1 MTNPSFR
8 RTRLSLVRCVLV
20 LLIAFASVN
29 VKADDFAGLEVVDVP
44 LVAWVVAREHA
55 LPDTLAGFSQT
66 DERTVSFR
74 KFVEFLSAHDWAN
87 VREAAKTISYTVVAI
102 KEGAMWFVVASDES
116 KTGRDPVLIVNA
128 GPERDLILE
137 APHVPFESGTGE
149 QAVTL
154 LRDLR
159 GKAAVISG
167 AHRCASR
174 TYSPCD
180 GKTAVCGP
188 LDGYRESDPGHNTSS
203 LFNQAHIG
211 FSERWRNSIVV
222 SLHGM
227 KEDPGGHT
235 RIIISNGAH
244 DRDEGH
250 VTAATKLRLALAS
263 RSTPLGTI
271 VNCNYPPDD
280 IFNYRKL
287 CGYTNVQGRHVNG
300 GLDACRASVDQAT
313 GRFIHIEQD
322 WQVLKAYSQNWSHL
336 YENEWPKAIL
346 GSFTAVVPA
355 IR

>member
-8 RTRLSLVRCVLV
+8 RTRPSFVRCVLL

-44 LVAWVVAREHA
+44 LIAWVAAREHA
-55 LPDTLAGFSQT
+55 LPDTLADFSQT

-87 VREAAKTISYTVVAI
+87 VRETAKAISYTVVAI

-188 LDGYRESDPGHNTSS
+188 LDGYRDSDPGHNT
-203 LFNQAHIG
+203 G
-211 FSERWRNSIVV
+211 
-222 SLHGM
+222 
-227 KEDPGGHT
+227 
-235 RIIISNGAH
+235 
-244 DRDEGH
+244 
-250 VTAATKLRLALAS
+250 
-263 RSTPLGTI
+263 
-271 VNCNYPPDD
+271 
-280 IFNYRKL
+280 
-287 CGYTNVQGRHVNG
+287 
-300 GLDACRASVDQAT
+300 
-313 GRFIHIEQD
+313 
-322 WQVLKAYSQNWSHL
+322 
-336 YENEWPKAIL
+336 
-346 GSFTAVVPA
+346 
-355 IR
+355 